1 METKQKAKGSWG
13 VRFFIAVL
21 AVVLG
26 VLFYWLLSFIEG
38 DIGRTKGPDYCAIR
52 SQHVDSALD
61 EQKKTLDKEIEELA
75 HQMDSQRE
83 QQDILS
89 RSTSALQSTI
99 EQVNKNKTL
108 TATSER
114 ILQDSM
120 AEFLKNQ
127 QRFQDYN
134 RRISELAEQRRKK
147 EQARTE
153 LAERIKSL
161 EAKANNEYQT
171 QYKKY
176 QLKVAAMK
184 LAFLVPVFVAAA
196 FLFLKYRAGAYGTM
210 VWAVF
215 LACFVKIAMVVHEY
229 FPSEYFKY
237 IALLV
242 VMGIVVRFLMV
253 LIKMIVSPK
262 KDLLIKQYQQHYDKC
277 ICPVCSKPIRTGP
290 LRYLGALSRKAQVLT
305 AQSAPMTIQEV
316 YTCPSCG
323 TPLYDQCGKCGSV
336 RHTLLPHCEHC
347 GDEKNIA

>member
-1 METKQKAKGSWG
+1 MDTKQKAKGSWG

-38 DIGRTKGPDYCAIR
+38 DIGRIKSPDHSAIR
-52 SQHVDSALD
+52 SQYVEHTLD
-61 EQKKTLDKEIEELA
+61 EQKKALDREINDLA
-75 HQMDSQRE
+75 RQMDSQRE

-127 QRFQDYN
+127 QQFQDFN

-161 EAKANNEYQT
+161 EATANQEYQT

-196 FLFLKYRAGAYGTM
+196 FLFLKYRTGPYWAM

-215 LACFVKIAMVVHEY
+215 LASFARIAFVVHAY
-229 FPSEYFKY
+229 FPSQYFKY

-242 VMGIVVRFLMV
+242 VIGIVVRFLVV
-253 LIKMIVSPK
+253 LIRMIVAPK

-290 LRYLGALSRKAQVLT
+290 LRYIGGMKKKIATPVAAGSE
-305 AQSAPMTIQEV
+305 TIQPQA

-323 TPLYDQCGKCGSV
+323 TGLYAKCDNCGGI
-336 RHTLLPHCEHC
+336 RHNLLPYCEHC
-347 GDEKNIA
+347 GNEKPQ